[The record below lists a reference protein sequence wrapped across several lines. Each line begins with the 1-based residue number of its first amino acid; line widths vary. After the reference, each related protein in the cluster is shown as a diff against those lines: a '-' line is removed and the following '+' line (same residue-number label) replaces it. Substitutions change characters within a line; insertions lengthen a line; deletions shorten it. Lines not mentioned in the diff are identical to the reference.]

1 MNGDEAELAP
11 TDGISVARLPDRLIV
26 RTSEGT
32 SSGLAVR
39 RGGTVF
45 VSFRGQVY
53 EVENAGTSRIRSK
66 NLGHGDSRAPMP
78 GQIVDVFVERGQQ
91 VHLGQKLL
99 VLEAMKMQHA
109 VTAPFPG
116 EVTALPVKKGDQ
128 VGEGQLLVHVEAS
141 HEQQM

>member
-1 MNGDEAELAP
+1 
-11 TDGISVARLPDRLIV
+11 
-26 RTSEGT
+26 
-32 SSGLAVR
+32 
-39 RGGTVF
+39 
-45 VSFRGQVY
+45 
-53 EVENAGTSRIRSK
+53 
-66 NLGHGDSRAPMP
+66 MP
-78 GQIVDVFVERGQQ
+78 GQIVDVFVEKGQQ